1 MPAPAKTYQGIG
13 AQAFTRGL
21 GRYGPPVAVPQ
32 DRERA
37 PEAAPHIG
45 EKFERYET
53 ITFTLAAVATI
64 QDAGQFSG
72 RPDAIDLFAS
82 AAGVDVFLTDEL
94 GREESPY
101 RLPATT
107 WIYTSVSKRRIRVQD
122 PTGAGTQVIRAVGK
136 YASRGE

>member
-1 MPAPAKTYQGIG
+1 MAKP
-13 AQAFTRGL
+13 RG
-21 GRYGPPVAVPQ
+21 YPES
-32 DRERA
+32 RERVA
-37 PEAAPHIG
+37 EAAPQVA

-53 ITFTLAAVATI
+53 IVFTLAAVATV

-94 GREESPY
+94 GREESSI

-107 WIYTSVSKRRIRVQD
+107 WIYTEISKRRVRVQD
-122 PTGAGTQVIRAVGK
+122 PTGVGLQVVRAVGK
-136 YASRGE
+136 WASRGD

>member
-1 MPAPAKTYQGIG
+1 MPETHTD
-13 AQAFTRGL
+13 TRWLRAGENFAGL
-21 GRYGPPVAVPQ
+21 GRRGAIDPSPPA
-32 DRERA
+32 RMRA
-37 PEAAPHIG
+37 PEPVPMVT

-53 ITFTLAAVATI
+53 VTFTLAAVATV

-94 GREESPY
+94 GREESSL
-101 RLPATT
+101 RLPALD
-107 WIYTSVSKRRIRVQD
+107 WIHTDLSKRRVRVQD
-122 PTGAGTQVIRAVGK
+122 PTGVGLQVIRAVGK